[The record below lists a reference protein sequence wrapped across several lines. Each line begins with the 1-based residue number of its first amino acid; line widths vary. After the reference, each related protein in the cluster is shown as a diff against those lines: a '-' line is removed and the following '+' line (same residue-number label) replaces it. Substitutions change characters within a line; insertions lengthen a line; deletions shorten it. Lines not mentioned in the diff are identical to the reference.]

1 MQIEYI
7 IIGIIAITA
16 LILFLIYP
24 ALKIIPFVYG
34 ATRIRAAKNK
44 IISDEEFELY
54 SQKNYK
60 DIVYNIEKKGF
71 SELLE
76 NLENKFAEESVQQ
89 TLRKYSSKN
98 LKKIIKYAPRKYR
111 RFFRKL
117 LARKDIDLILAV
129 LRSKINPYYS
139 RHIIDALLVDT
150 KYFNEN
156 ELEELTKISLEEF
169 LIRIKRTPY
178 YDPVY
183 NHIEEIKQG
192 VFINIEAK
200 LEQMYYK
207 KLFASAKIDPALT
220 RYVKVIISRY
230 NIREAL
236 CFLNLNKTNYNYIP
250 NGAIPK
256 EIIDNIFKADSVE
269 KVVSILNQT
278 YYADYTKDSKS
289 VLDIVNAMFKYN
301 KHKSIDSFRKEPFSI
316 QPFISFFVLKEIE
329 LKNIRILLKLKHAR
343 FESKEIIGALI

>member
-1 MQIEYI
+1 MEIEYI
-7 IIGIIAITA
+7 IIGIIAVVA

-44 IISDEEFELY
+44 IISDEELELY
-54 SQKNYK
+54 SQKTYK

-71 SELLE
+71 SDLLE

-98 LKKIIKYAPRKYR
+98 LKKIIRYVPRKYR
-111 RFFRKL
+111 PFFRKL
-117 LARKDIDLILAV
+117 LARKDIDLILAI
-129 LRSKINPYYS
+129 LRSKANPYYS

-150 KYFNEN
+150 KYFHQT
-156 ELEELTKISLEEF
+156 ELEELTKISLDEF
-169 LIRIKRTPY
+169 LIRIKKTPY
-178 YDPVY
+178 YDIVY
-183 NHIEEIKQG
+183 NHLDEIKNG
-192 VFINIEAK
+192 VFTNIEAK
-200 LEQMYYK
+200 LEQMYHK
-207 KLFASAKIDPALT
+207 KLLATAKIDIALT

-236 CFLNLNKTNYNYIP
+236 CFLNSEKKTYNYIS
-250 NGAIPK
+250 GGSIKK
-256 EIIDNIFKADSVE
+256 EIIDKIFNAKTIE
-269 KVVSILNQT
+269 EVVSILNQT
-278 YYADYTKDSKS
+278 YYAEYTKDAKTII
-289 VLDIVNAMFKYN
+289 DIVNSMFKYN
-301 KHKSIDSFRKEPFSI
+301 KDISIKSFKKEPFSI
-316 QPFISFFVLKEIE
+316 QPFISYFVLKELE